1 MGDARENFIRLAEA
15 RTRKLLK
22 DLELLG
28 NLSNR
33 SNYSYSEDD
42 VKVIFK
48 AIAKKVNDTEL
59 RFKVSLNPLRK
70 DQFELPK

>member
-1 MGDARENFIRLAEA
+1 MGDARDNFIRLAET
-15 RTRKLLK
+15 RTTKLLK

-33 SNYSYSEDD
+33 SNYAYSEDD

-48 AIAKKVNDTEL
+48 AIAKKMHETEL
-59 RFKVSLNPLRK
+59 RFKVSLQPLRK
-70 DQFELPK
+70 DQFQLPK